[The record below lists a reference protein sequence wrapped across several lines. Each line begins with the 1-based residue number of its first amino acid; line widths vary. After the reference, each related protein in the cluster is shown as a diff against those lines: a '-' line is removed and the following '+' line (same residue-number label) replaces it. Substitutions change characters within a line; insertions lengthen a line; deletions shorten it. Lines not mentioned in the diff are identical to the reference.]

1 MACSATLPAIQRQI
15 TDQNSNIR
23 LRTTQAKKT
32 NDRQFPSP
40 CGFLA
45 TGGNGKK
52 HRGTHGHSPVVVPVA
67 EVDVVAAV
75 WASVW
80 PVGPS

>member
-1 MACSATLPAIQRQI
+1 MFCDIACHPT
-15 TDQNSNIR
+15 SNNR
-23 LRTTQAKKT
+23 SKFKHSFKSDASGKT

-52 HRGTHGHSPVVVPVA
+52 HHGTPTVTALVVVPVA

-75 WASVW
+75 
-80 PVGPS
+80 